1 MSITDFQLVGFKR
14 NILIVLSTLSVL
26 TILVRILV
34 AVSYMLKTNKTK
46 ITREKLSAF
55 ECGFDPEH
63 KMRNSFSLRFFIITV
78 VFLIFDVEVAIM
90 LPIPITS
97 NSIEYA
103 GFFFSNML
111 LFIILF
117 GGLMFEWTQGALEW
131 HWRNI

>member
-1 MSITDFQLVGFKR
+1 
-14 NILIVLSTLSVL
+14 
-26 TILVRILV
+26 
-34 AVSYMLKTNKTK
+34 MLKTNKTK

-117 GGLMFEWTQGALEW
+117 GGLMFE
-131 HWRNI
+131 